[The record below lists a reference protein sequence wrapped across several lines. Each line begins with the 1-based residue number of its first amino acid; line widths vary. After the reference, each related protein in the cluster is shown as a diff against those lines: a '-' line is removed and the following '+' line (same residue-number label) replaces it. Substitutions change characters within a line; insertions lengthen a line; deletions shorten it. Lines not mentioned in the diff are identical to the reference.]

1 MIDSD
6 NIAAEMHQLAQKNK
20 VVALVWTPKDVQE
33 LLATSL
39 ANDFEVTIEQ
49 AQDILLEA
57 EHDIQEVL
65 WSSARRYFELAKKEI
80 ITVKESNND

>member
-39 ANDFEVTIEQ
+39 ANDFAVTIEQ

-80 ITVKESNND
+80 ITVKELNND

>member
-57 EHDIQEVL
+57 EQDIQEVL

-80 ITVKESNND
+80 ITVKESSND

>member
-6 NIAAEMHQLAQKNK
+6 SIAAEMHQLAKENK
-20 VVALVWTPKDVQE
+20 VVTLVWTPKDVQE

-39 ANDFEVTIEQ
+39 ANDFAVTIEQ

-57 EHDIQEVL
+57 EQDIQEVL
-65 WSSARRYFELAKKEI
+65 WSSARRYFELARKEI
-80 ITVKESNND
+80 ITTKGSNND

>member
-57 EHDIQEVL
+57 EQDIQEVL

>member
-65 WSSARRYFELAKKEI
+65 WSSARRYFELARKELNI
-80 ITVKESNND
+80 D

>member
-80 ITVKESNND
+80 ITVKESTND

>member
-57 EHDIQEVL
+57 EQDIQEVL

-80 ITVKESNND
+80 ITVKESTND

>member
-57 EHDIQEVL
+57 EQDIQEVL
-65 WSSARRYFELAKKEI
+65 WSSARRYFELAKKEN